1 MKKIDF
7 SYMRDW
13 LITLAITTLAWDF
26 IGSGFFLVVARFLF
40 KEQADQ
46 FLFFGILGM
55 LAFCIAL
62 AIKSYTLSLEKN
74 SKRVPVSL
82 AMPIFNLIIAF
93 VIYILI
99 YIISKCNYIA
109 GPVSHAFVTVFW
121 GNGVDMSFVHDI
133 TIAQY
138 LSVFIPQALLYVG
151 VSFGAYVL
159 AKYKQDNH
167 NEVLKRLR
175 AEDSQKKEVD
185 PIEAALKNGLGNRK

>member
-1 MKKIDF
+1 MKKLDF

-26 IGSGFFLVVARFLF
+26 IGSGFIITVARFLF

-55 LAFCIAL
+55 LVFCVVL

-74 SKRVPVSL
+74 NKRVPVSL
-82 AMPIFNLIIAF
+82 AMPIFNLIITF
-93 VIYILI
+93 VIYVLI

-121 GNGVDMSFVHDI
+121 GNGVDMTFIHNI
-133 TIAQY
+133 TIAQH
-138 LSVFIPQALLYVG
+138 LSVFVPQALLYIG
-151 VSFGAYVL
+151 VSFGAYIL

-167 NEVLKRLR
+167 NEVLNKLR
-175 AEDSQKKEVD
+175 AEDNQNKEVD

>member
-55 LAFCIAL
+55 LVFCVVL

-74 SKRVPVSL
+74 SKRIPVSL
-82 AMPIFNLIIAF
+82 AMPIFNLMIAF
-93 VIYILI
+93 VIYVLI
-99 YIISKCNYIA
+99 FVISKCNYVT